1 MRQRARSR
9 GTDSCD
15 DWIVSQSHLTDSP
28 ASLPGK
34 VKVSTNFWYI
44 VQYHIVPCVDELLLC
59 LHPSKNRGIFCQT
72 LWRSLSMDWAPMP
85 NA

>member
-59 LHPSKNRGIFCQT
+59 LHPFKN
-72 LWRSLSMDWAPMP
+72 LLSNSMAQFIDGLGA